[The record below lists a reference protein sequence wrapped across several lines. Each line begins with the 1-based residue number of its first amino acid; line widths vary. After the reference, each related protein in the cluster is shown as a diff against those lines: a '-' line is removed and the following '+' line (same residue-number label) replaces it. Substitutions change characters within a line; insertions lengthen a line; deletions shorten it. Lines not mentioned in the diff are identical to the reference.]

1 MKQLWDNTLCTIK
14 AVTSWLHKHCHS
26 MVICDSILELRLNCC
41 YTPVVTYCY
50 TVDACGYS
58 LLYCRCLVQ
67 WNLQDIVT
75 LQDPYKV
82 RQLFPR
88 SICT

>member
-41 YTPVVTYCY
+41 YTPVGTYCS
-50 TVDACGYS
+50 TVDACG
-58 LLYCRCLVQ
+58 
-67 WNLQDIVT
+67 
-75 LQDPYKV
+75 
-82 RQLFPR
+82 
-88 SICT
+88 